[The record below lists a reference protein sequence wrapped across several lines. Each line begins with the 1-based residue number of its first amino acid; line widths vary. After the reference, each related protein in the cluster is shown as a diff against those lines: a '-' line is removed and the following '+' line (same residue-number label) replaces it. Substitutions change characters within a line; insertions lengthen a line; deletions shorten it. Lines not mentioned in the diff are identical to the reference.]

1 MPERFACEIVS
12 LDDVYAL
19 AWVLAQ
25 SIRTSAFEPDL
36 VVAVARGGF
45 VPARILCDF
54 LGLHELAS
62 VQVRH
67 YAAGAHKQARA
78 QVVAPLDRD
87 VAGRRVL
94 LVDDVNDTGDT
105 LVEVRRL
112 LVEAGAA
119 DVRSAVI
126 DEKEA
131 SAVRVDF
138 RARTLEH
145 WHWIIYQWALLE
157 DVGGFLDRMTEP
169 PRSVDE
175 ARNALL
181 RDYAL
186 ELGPADWKRI
196 ATVRGW

>member
-19 AWVLAQ
+19 SWVLAQ
-25 SIRTSAFEPDL
+25 TIRASDFEPDL

-45 VPARILCDF
+45 IPARLLCDF
-54 LGLHELAS
+54 LGLHDLAS
-62 VQVRH
+62 LQVRH
-67 YAAGAHKQARA
+67 YTAGARKQPTAR
-78 QVVAPLDRD
+78 VVAPLTRE

-94 LVDDVNDTGDT
+94 VVDDVNDTGDT
-105 LVEVRRL
+105 LVEVRRVL
-112 LVEAGAA
+112 AEAGARE
-119 DVRSAVI
+119 VRSAVL

-131 SAVRVDF
+131 SSVRVDF
-138 RARTLEH
+138 RARTLER

-157 DVGGFLDRMTEP
+157 DVTGFLDRMESP
-169 PRSVDE
+169 PRDVDE
-175 ARNALL
+175 ARTALL

-196 ATVRGW
+196 AAIRGW